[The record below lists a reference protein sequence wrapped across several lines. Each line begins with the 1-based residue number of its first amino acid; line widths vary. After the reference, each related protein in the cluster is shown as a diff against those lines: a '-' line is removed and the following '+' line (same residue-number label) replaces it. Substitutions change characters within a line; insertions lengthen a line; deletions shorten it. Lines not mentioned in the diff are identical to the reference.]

1 MQEIEALDYK
11 ELYLQSKQD
20 NALLMEKIEQ
30 LLLSQE
36 KLQHRLDQ
44 VLKMAFGSKS
54 ERYLGKEQVPTQLR
68 LGLEEEALVEFSVVE
83 SRKAVETKPKEPV
96 VVKKKHFVIP
106 ESLVDEIQEI
116 HPDNIPEGSKCIGSE
131 VSYRLKG
138 NPTRLSA
145 KKIIRYKYLLPTLAG
160 DPGLQNTI
168 IIAPLPN
175 GVIKNCMADA
185 SLLATL
191 VVEKYCDHLP
201 IHRQMVRFD
210 RAGIK
215 LAHSTLLDWTSKTC
229 TLLQPLYESLKKLIL
244 QSNYLMMDE
253 TTMKVMDKNKKGT
266 THKGYYWAMQAPPLN
281 LMLFEYHPGRGKEI
295 PKSMIENFKGYFQSD
310 GYSAYESLGNDKD
323 IKLLCCAAHARR
335 YFLEAE
341 KNDPER
347 SKYAMSVFG
356 KLYDIEREIKNKTP
370 EERQR
375 IRQQQAAP
383 IWNDFGVWLQENI
396 GLLKEKSAIYKA
408 FAYTMKRFKRLS
420 VYMENPILNIDNN
433 PIESSI
439 RPIALGRRNYMF
451 SGSHEGAQRSAM
463 FYSFMGSCK
472 LHHVNPM
479 EWLVDV
485 LEKINTHPH
494 EQIHELLP
502 HLWKE
507 SSQLDCTEKLE
518 DSARITA

>member
-1 MQEIEALDYK
+1 MQETEALDYK

-20 NALLMEKIEQ
+20 NTLLMEKVEQ

-44 VLKMAFGSKS
+44 VLKIAFGSKS
-54 ERYLGKEQVPTQLR
+54 ERYLGKEQIPTQLR
-68 LGLEEEALVEFSVVE
+68 LELEEEALVEVPVVE
-83 SRKAVETKPKEPV
+83 RSKSVATKPKETAQ
-96 VVKKKHFVIP
+96 VKKKHFVIP

-116 HPDNIPEGSKCIGSE
+116 HPESIPEGSKCIGSE

-138 NPTRLSA
+138 NPTQLSA
-145 KKIIRYKYLLPTLAG
+145 KKIIRYKYLLPTPEG

-168 IIAPLPN
+168 IIAPLPQ
-175 GVIKNCMADA
+175 GVLKNSMADA

-201 IHRQMVRFD
+201 IHRQMTRFD

-229 TLLQPLYESLKKLIL
+229 NLLQPLYESLKKLIL

-266 THKGYYWAMQAPPLN
+266 THKGYYWAMQAPPLD

-295 PKSMIENFKGYFQSD
+295 PKSMIEDFRGYFQSD
-310 GYSAYESLGNDKD
+310 GYASYESLGQNKD
-323 IKLLCCAAHARR
+323 ITLLCCAAHARR

-347 SKYAMSVFG
+347 SKYAMDIFSQ
-356 KLYDIEREIKNKTP
+356 LYDIERNIKNKTP
-370 EERQR
+370 DERLK
-375 IRQQQAAP
+375 IRQKEAVP
-383 IWNDFGVWLQENI
+383 IWADFGKWLQENEP
-396 GLLKEKSAIYKA
+396 LLNEQSAIHKA
-408 FAYTMKRFKRLS
+408 FAYTMKRFTRLA
-420 VYMENPILNIDNN
+420 VYMEDPMLSNDNN

-439 RPIALGRRNYMF
+439 RPIALGRRNFMF

-463 FYSFMGSCK
+463 FYSFMGTCK
-472 LHHVNPM
+472 LHDVNPL
-479 EWLVDV
+479 EWLTDV
-485 LEKINTHPH
+485 LEKINTHPI
-494 EQIHELLP
+494 EQVHELLP
-502 HLWKE
+502 HLWKK
-507 SSQLDCTEKLE
+507 SNQTDRTEELE
-518 DSARITA
+518 NSAQITA